1 MANNIEMPRLSD
13 TMSEGTIAKW
23 RKQVGEPVA
32 KGDIIVEIETD
43 KATMDLE
50 AFQAGILGKILVPEG
65 ETVAIGVPI
74 AILVQEGEALPE
86 GGAAPAQAAP
96 KPAAEPAP
104 AATAVPTPAP
114 APATSAPVTTAPT
127 PAATPAPVLSSGR
140 VRVSP
145 LARRVA
151 EENGIDLRMVT
162 GTGPS
167 GRIIRADVEAAVR
180 SGSARAGAAGSGGLP
195 GIQVTNYPP
204 MEGDTEDTPN
214 TLQQVVVRRMME
226 SKFSQPEFF
235 VTSEIDMTEAV
246 ALRKSINAALP
257 EGKGISFNDMIVRAA
272 GIALQS
278 HPRVNGTYADGKFR
292 VHHQYNVGIAV
303 AMPDGGLVV
312 PVVRDVP
319 AKGLAA
325 LAAEAKDLIDR
336 ARNKKL
342 ALAEMEGSCISIS
355 NMGMYDVDQFTA
367 IINQPNSAILAV
379 GAIVK
384 KPVVKNDQIVIAERM
399 RITMTSDH
407 RIVYGADAALFL
419 RDLKRLL
426 EQPLLLMV

>member
-50 AFQAGILGKILVPEG
+50 AFQAGILGKILVQEG
-65 ETVAIGVPI
+65 DTVAIGVPI
-74 AILVQEGEALPE
+74 AILVQEGEAVPD
-86 GGAAPAQAAP
+86 AAPPAAATP

-104 AATAVPTPAP
+104 APAVAAAPTTPAPTAVAAAPTPAP
-114 APATSAPVTTAPT
+114 L
-127 PAATPAPVLSSGR
+127 LSSGR

-167 GRIIRADVEAAVR
+167 GRIIRADVEAAAR
-180 SGSARAGAAGSGGLP
+180 SGSARAGASGGGLP
-195 GIQVTNYPP
+195 GIQVTSYPP

-257 EGKGISFNDMIVRAA
+257 EGKGVSFNDMIVRAA
-272 GIALQS
+272 GVALQS
-278 HPRVNGTYADGKFR
+278 HPRVNGSYADGKFR

-325 LAAEAKDLIDR
+325 LAAEAKDLIER
-336 ARNKKL
+336 ARGKKL
-342 ALAEMEGSCISIS
+342 ALTEMEGSCISIS

-407 RIVYGADAALFL
+407 RIVYGADAALYL
-419 RDLKRLL
+419 REVKRLL
-426 EQPLLLMV
+426 EQPVLLMV